1 MLFKN
6 PFATHS
12 RLSLK
17 MKGTEEI
24 KFTSLIQDHVLS
36 ENSVY
41 QIILRSLD
49 NTQFYMQYVPIKC
62 YVAVCIMSRWYSRDH
77 D

>member
-1 MLFKN
+1 
-6 PFATHS
+6 
-12 RLSLK
+12 

-24 KFTSLIQDHVLS
+24 KFTSLIQGHVLS

-49 NTQFYMQYVPIKC
+49 NTQFYMQYMPIKC
-62 YVAVCIMSRWYSRDH
+62 
-77 D
+77 